1 MALGEEKAEGEASSK
16 AKTWPYGQWSC
27 REQDM
32 GSLGPVSGEQPPR
45 LEAEGG
51 PASPGW
57 PAEGSQAP
65 TCWANADPG
74 GPTGTLL
81 LQGSCAS
88 KESAAGGSKPAPS
101 MRPGHFLHSVGG
113 QLEETKVSALGELPQ
128 ARNVPRS
135 TVPCSGRDA
144 DTNDDPSAVESPRA
158 LDLSTQTHL
167 SGFPVSSGWAPGP
180 SPGTTA
186 PQLSSHSPL
195 STSSPSPSL
204 QSGQEKAEPPV
215 SGSPAQASASLEL
228 AVPQSPPP
236 AVGPGPPRHWS
247 PQPMS
252 SAGGAA
258 ELGRRRLSFQAEYW
272 ACALPGSLPPS
283 PDRRS
288 PLWNPNKEYEDL
300 LDYTYPLRPPQHLD
314 SHMLTDPVLQDSGV
328 DLDSFSVS
336 PASTLKSPTHAAYS
350 RPPAG
355 ASALLLSGPQEPSLR
370 CWPSEVSPKAGSVG
384 LPSCG
389 HLASTPRAPGRRA
402 APWPSS
408 APALRVTQPEGGSP
422 TLRTRG
428 GVWPSLPDRAQGAGP
443 DVPSTPRVVPAC
455 RAEEELDGD
464 DEFLA
469 LPSRLTQVSG
479 LAAYLGSFPTLAPLA
494 PGVAEGQSSL
504 DISDSDG
511 TASLPSHSSHSQL
524 PSGAVAPG
532 ARDSGSHH
540 HGFLHPVTR
549 ARRETAGKGSLL
561 SSLAPGVPSGQLRSR
576 PSCQS
581 RLDRPAFLLWDAA
594 GRQPGEEG
602 EQGEAS
608 LMQCVKTFC
617 CQLEELTHWLYNV
630 AGLTDLSTPCQ
641 PSLTGLRSSLQLYR
655 QFKNN
660 IDEHQFLTERVLQKG
675 ELLLQCLLDSTPV
688 LKDVL
693 VRIAEQPGELE
704 RHANHVYDSILA
716 SLDMLAGC
724 TLIPDCKPTAK
735 ERQWE
740 RV

>member
-1 MALGEEKAEGEASSK
+1 MALGEEKAEGEASSN
-16 AKTWPYGQWSC
+16 AKTRPYGQWSC
-27 REQDM
+27 REQDT
-32 GSLGPVSGEQPPR
+32 GTLGPVSGEQPPR

-57 PAEGSQAP
+57 RAEGSPAP
-65 TCWANADPG
+65 TCWAKANPG

-81 LQGSCAS
+81 LQRSCAS

-101 MRPGHFLHSVGG
+101 TRPGPFLHSVGG
-113 QLEETKVSALGELPQ
+113 QLEETKLSALGELPQ
-128 ARNVPRS
+128 ALTVLRS
-135 TVPCSGRDA
+135 AAACSGCDP
-144 DTNDDPSAVESPRA
+144 DTNDDLSAVESPRA

-167 SGFPVSSGWAPGP
+167 SGFPASSGWAPRL

-186 PQLSSHSPL
+186 PQLSSRSL
-195 STSSPSPSL
+195 STSSPGTSL
-204 QSGQEKAEPPV
+204 QSGQEKAEPP
-215 SGSPAQASASLEL
+215 SGSPAQASAPLEL
-228 AVPQSPPP
+228 AVPQTPPP
-236 AVGPGPPRHWS
+236 AVGPGPRRHWS
-247 PQPMS
+247 LAPMS

-258 ELGRRRLSFQAEYW
+258 EPGRRRLSFQAEYW

-300 LDYTYPLRPPQHLD
+300 LDYTYPLRPPQHLE

-355 ASALLLSGPQEPSLR
+355 ASGLLLPGPQKPDSAR
-370 CWPSEVSPKAGSVG
+370 

-389 HLASTPRAPGRRA
+389 HLESTPRTPGRRA
-402 APWPSS
+402 APWPSK
-408 APALRVTQPEGGSP
+408 APALRAIQPEGGSP
-422 TLRTRG
+422 TLKTRG
-428 GVWPSLPDRAQGAGP
+428 GAWPSLPDRAQGAGQ
-443 DVPSTPRVVPAC
+443 DVPRAPHVVPAC
-455 RAEEELDGD
+455 RAEELDGE

-494 PGVAEGQSSL
+494 PGAAEGQSSL

-511 TASLPSHSSHSQL
+511 PASLPSHSSHSQL
-524 PSGAVAPG
+524 PSEGVAPG
-532 ARDSGSHH
+532 ARDSGSQHP
-540 HGFLHPVTR
+540 GFLYPVTR
-549 ARRETAGKGSLL
+549 ARQDTAGEGSLL
-561 SSLAPGVPSGQLRSR
+561 SSLASGVPSGQLRSR

-581 RLDRPAFLLWDAA
+581 RLDLRVSSHWGAA
-594 GRQPGEEG
+594 GRQSGEEG

-630 AGLTDLSTPCQ
+630 AGLTDLSVPCQ

-688 LKDVL
+688 LEEVL
-693 VRIAEQPGELE
+693 ARIAEQPGELE
-704 RHANHVYDSILA
+704 RHADHVYDSILA

-724 TLIPDCKPTAK
+724 TLIPDCKLTAK